1 MVSPACT
8 AGLFCIAAGAV
19 DRCHIH
25 HMWECLLQRVLP
37 AGRSARARER
47 VGRAGSVTR
56 KLYTKVTGRGA
67 SNGCTLNAGE
77 TWPRHCGQ
85 ALSMCPISYGAI
97 SYASSPGSIPIA
109 QFMDFVNRSP
119 SLRRSGCCWRDQR
132 EDLGVGPSV
141 RVTILEAHPLA
152 WLPAEGSSAVSRKAD
167 QNSREPQIDTT
178 QRRVYVA

>member
-56 KLYTKVTGRGA
+56 KLYTKVIFLYRVQATTAAALEFGHILK
-67 SNGCTLNAGE
+67 SS
-77 TWPRHCGQ
+77 GQ
-85 ALSMCPISYGAI
+85 
-97 SYASSPGSIPIA
+97 
-109 QFMDFVNRSP
+109 VKWN
-119 SLRRSGCCWRDQR
+119 
-132 EDLGVGPSV
+132 PSV
-141 RVTILEAHPLA
+141 ISAHSLPPLLA
-152 WLPAEGSSAVSRKAD
+152 AGAHSIGFRMVVCCLC
-167 QNSREPQIDTT
+167 IDLT
-178 QRRVYVA
+178 